1 LLWLAHAARPNGTL
15 WLDDGAVAAVT
26 QRRMSLLP
34 AGVTKVEG
42 RFTAGEPVDL
52 VTPGGV
58 VVARG
63 LVNFDAAELPNLLG
77 RSTRVLAR
85 ELGPDY
91 AREIVH
97 RDDLVLL
104 NRRSV

>member
-1 LLWLAHAARPNGTL
+1 
-15 WLDDGAVAAVT
+15 
-26 QRRMSLLP
+26 MSLLP

-42 RFTAGEPVDL
+42 RFAAGEPVDL
-52 VTPGGV
+52 VTPSGL

-91 AREIVH
+91 SREIVH

-104 NRRSV
+104 TRRSA